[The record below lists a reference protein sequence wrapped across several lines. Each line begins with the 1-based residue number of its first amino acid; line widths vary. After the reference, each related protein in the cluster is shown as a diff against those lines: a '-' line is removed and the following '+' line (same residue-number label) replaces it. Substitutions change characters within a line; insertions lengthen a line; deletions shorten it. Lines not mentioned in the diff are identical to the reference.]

1 MQVEFRWC
9 STCQGKQLFE
19 QPPCEDGHGEDCLD
33 LACVTCGAALVL
45 GLTDAQ
51 LPDTKD
57 VRAA

>member
-9 STCQGKQLFE
+9 STCAGKQLFE

-33 LACVTCGAALVL
+33 LACVACGAALVL

-51 LPDTKD
+51 LPQTKKI
-57 VRAA
+57 RAA